1 MREEYRHKI
10 IIDPVHGDIGLS
22 KLETELIDTP
32 TFQRLRGIKQ
42 LGFAYMVYPNARHT
56 RFEHS
61 LGVMHI
67 MTRILE
73 SFRSKGEDAVP
84 QNDFRNLRIAALL
97 HDIGHYPYSH
107 LMEKID
113 WDSAQKY
120 ITKKG
125 QNAEEE
131 STPAKEYPKHDKLG
145 EIVITKRK
153 DIREKL
159 EASGVVPEEIA
170 ALIKGQRVGLVI
182 PNLLNASL
190 DVDRLDYLVRDSFN
204 TGLPYGK
211 VDLNYIVNN
220 LELTDQKGIV
230 VREKAK
236 SSIEHMLMGR
246 YFMFNTV
253 YMHKTV
259 FAFEEVIRKIVL
271 ALWEKGEIYK
281 SGAEIEEMA
290 SADSEEFLAFHDGYL
305 DALIKKHAKDTADG
319 YLTGLCEAVM
329 LRRPPK
335 LVYEISELEMDEPST
350 KYTILRTSWDAKLKE
365 FAADADIGIPE
376 DRWIFR
382 GIKGPEFEKAH
393 PFVSLAEARELKEG
407 ADPEL
412 RELVRVKKR
421 SGVVKNLVEDKTSFL
436 HYISRL
442 KPRLCRVYVLGID
455 QGKADKIGAKIEEWL
470 QEQENRVR
478 R

>member
-1 MREEYRHKI
+1 MGEDFRHKI

-32 TFQRLRGIKQ
+32 TFQRLRRIKQ
-42 LGFAYMVYPNARHT
+42 LGLAYIVYPNARHS

-61 LGVMHI
+61 LGVVHI

-73 SFRSKGEDAVP
+73 SFRSKNKDAVP
-84 QNDFRNLRIAALL
+84 DDHFRKLRIAALL

-107 LMEKID
+107 LMERID

-125 QNAEEE
+125 QDKKKVAA
-131 STPAKEYPKHDKLG
+131 PPKAYPEQDKLG

-153 DIREKL
+153 DIMQKL
-159 EASGVVPEEIA
+159 KVGGVLPEEIA

-190 DVDRLDYLVRDSFN
+190 DVDRLDYLVRDSLN

-220 LELTDQKGIV
+220 LDLTDEKEV
-230 VREKAK
+230 AVRAKAK

-259 FAFEEVIRKIVL
+259 FAFEEMIRRIVRR
-271 ALWEKGEIYK
+271 LWEKGEIYR
-281 SGAEIEEMA
+281 SGQEIEEIA
-290 SADSEEFLAFHDGYL
+290 AEDSKEFLDFHDGYL
-305 DALIKKHAKDTADG
+305 DRLIDNYAGNTRDKKLAALCTA
-319 YLTGLCEAVM
+319 VK
-329 LRRPPK
+329 LRQPPK
-335 LVYEISELEMDEPST
+335 LVYEVSELTLNGDNPSP
-350 KYTILRTSWDAKLKE
+350 KYTLLTTSFKDKVKE
-365 FAADADIGIPE
+365 LARKAQVPEERWFLNDI
-376 DRWIFR
+376 
-382 GIKGPEFEKAH
+382 KTPEFEKRH
-393 PFVSLAEARELKEG
+393 PFVSLAEAAAFQDSGELQ
-407 ADPEL
+407 L
-412 RELVRVKKR
+412 MELVKVKKS
-421 SGVVKNLVEDKTSFL
+421 SGEIERLLNDKSSIL
-436 HYISRL
+436 YYMSRL
-442 KPRLCRVYVLGID
+442 KPRLYRVYVVGID
-455 QGKADKIGAKIEEWL
+455 DAKAHEITTKIEEWL
-470 QEQENRVR
+470 QKTLNP
-478 R
+478 